1 MPNLISPWLVIGLA
15 VALPA
20 AAYDVRTVDFPG
32 AADTNL
38 IAVND
43 LGQFVGTE
51 QDGSN
56 AQHAIFFDGKQ
67 LKLLDA
73 TGLIGSSPQSFAL
86 SINNRG
92 AIAGTYQGG
101 DGAFHGF
108 LREPNGKVDVIDF
121 PGAVDTEAFGV
132 NDFGTVIGVFFDAA
146 LNSHAFTLRDGRF
159 QLADLPGGLL
169 TIPFSI
175 NDRGQIVGEFVTTP
189 NTTGFGFLEQPD
201 KHVTFTT
208 APNSQPQGT
217 SFISINNRDQVLG
230 TYTDQSG
237 AVQNF
242 VRTGDDYALFNL
254 PERLGASGVSAQT
267 INDVGDIVGFYSDG
281 NGVQHGF
288 FASPSRRG
296 DR

>member
-1 MPNLISPWLVIGLA
+1 
-15 VALPA
+15 LPA

-38 IAVND
+38 IAVNN

-56 AQHAIFFDGKQ
+56 AQHAIFFDGKR
-67 LKLLDA
+67 LKLLDP

-92 AIAGTYQGG
+92 AIAGTYEGT

-108 LREPNGKVDVIDF
+108 VREPNGKVDSIDY
-121 PGAVDTEAFGV
+121 PGAIDTEAFGV
-132 NDFGTVIGVFFDAA
+132 NDFGIVIGVFFDAA
-146 LNSHAFTLRDGRF
+146 GNSHAFTLREGRF
-159 QLADLPGGLL
+159 RLADLPGGLQ

-175 NDRGQIVGEFVTTP
+175 NDLGQIVGEFVTTP
-189 NTTGFGFLEQPD
+189 NTNGFGYLEQPNQ
-201 KHVTFTT
+201 HVAFTT

-217 SFISINNRDQVLG
+217 LFISINNRDQVLG
-230 TYTDQSG
+230 AYADKSG

-242 VRTGDDYALFNL
+242 LKTGDHYALFDL
-254 PERLGASGVSAQT
+254 PQRLGASGVSAQT
-267 INDVGDIVGFYSDG
+267 INDLGDIVGFYSDG

-288 FASPSRRG
+288 FATPSRHDER
-296 DR
+296 

>member
-1 MPNLISPWLVIGLA
+1 MPNLISLLLVIGLA
-15 VALPA
+15 AALPA
-20 AAYDVRTVDFPG
+20 AAFEVRTIDFPG

-56 AQHAIFFDGKQ
+56 AQHAIFFDGKK
-67 LKLLDA
+67 LKLLDPQ
-73 TGLIGSSPQSFAL
+73 GLIGSSPQSFAL

-92 AIAGTYQGG
+92 AIAGVYEDSGG
-101 DGAFHGF
+101 GFHGF
-108 LREPNGKVDVIDF
+108 LRQPNGKVDSIDY
-121 PGAVDTEAFGV
+121 PGASITEAFGV
-132 NDFGTVIGVFFDAA
+132 NDFGTVIGLFFDAA
-146 LNSHAFTLRDGRF
+146 GNVHAFTLRDGRF
-159 QLADLPGGLL
+159 QLADLPGGLQ

-175 NDRGQIVGEFVTTP
+175 NDRGQIVGEFITTP
-189 NTTGFGFLEQPD
+189 NTHGFGYLEQPD
-201 KHVTFTT
+201 KQVTFTT

-217 SFISINNRDQVLG
+217 FFISINNRDQVLG
-230 TYTDQSG
+230 AYTDQSG

-242 VRTGDDYALFNL
+242 LRTGDDYALFNL

-267 INDVGDIVGFYSDG
+267 VNDLGDIVGFYSDG

-288 FASPSRRG
+288 FATPSRR
-296 DR
+296 DER

>member
-1 MPNLISPWLVIGLA
+1 MPNLISPLLVIGLA
-15 VALPA
+15 AALPA
-20 AAYDVRTVDFPG
+20 AAYEVRTIDFPG

-56 AQHAIFFDGKQ
+56 AQHAIFFDGKK

-73 TGLIGSSPQSFAL
+73 TGLIGSSLQSFAL

-92 AIAGTYQGG
+92 AIAGVYE
-101 DGAFHGF
+101 DGAGVFHGF
-108 LREPNGKVDVIDF
+108 LREPNGKVDSIDY
-121 PGAVDTEAFGV
+121 PGASNTEAFGV
-132 NDFGTVIGVFFDAA
+132 NDFGTVIGLFFDAA
-146 LNSHAFTLRDGRF
+146 GAHAFTLRDGRF
-159 QLADLPGGLL
+159 QLADLPGGQ

-189 NTTGFGFLEQPD
+189 NTNGFGYLEQPN

-217 SFISINNRDQVLG
+217 FFISINNRDQVLG
-230 TYTDQSG
+230 AYTDQSG

-242 VRTGDDYALFNL
+242 LRTGDDYALFNL

-267 INDVGDIVGFYSDG
+267 VNDLDDIVGFYSDG

-288 FASPSRRG
+288 FATPSCRDERW
-296 DR
+296 